1 MRNTVTFFLNGE
13 PVDVSGPEAAL
24 TLSDYLREHRRMTGT
39 KVVCAEGD
47 CGACTVLCARP
58 GDGLPLRYRSLDSC
72 IQFVYQ
78 LDGTHVVT
86 VEGLSDGD
94 ALHPVQQAMVDH
106 FGSQCGF
113 CTPGFVGALTELAEV
128 HSGDAAMLEEGALR
142 RGLTG
147 NLCRCTGYVQ
157 ILEAGRSLD
166 LTAYSR
172 LAERYDEAKIAA
184 SLRERC
190 ADSAAVPLGSGTAY
204 LPRSLPEALALR
216 AAHPEAR
223 VVAGATDLGVQS
235 NKGRLPPGD
244 RIVLGGV
251 PELRRTSRE
260 DDCLSLGAAA
270 SWSAVRDAVVDDF
283 PGFDRLLDLFGA
295 PQIRHAGTLGGNVM
309 NASPIADALPFLF
322 VTDSLFEV
330 ASLRGSRHVAAA
342 DFYEDYKET
351 ALEPD
356 EVLVRVKVPLEA
368 AADDVRLLKVSRR
381 RDLDISTF
389 TAGLRLRTDGD
400 RVTAARVAMGGVG
413 PVVLRLPRTEALL
426 EGETL
431 SEELFARAGAEAR
444 SEIEPISDVRGA
456 ASYRLRLA
464 ENSLR
469 RLGYEILA
477 ERSGS
482 QIPQTTTAVG
492 SRSSR
497 GDEVAP

>member
-1 MRNTVTFFLNGE
+1 MRNQVSFFLNGE
-13 PVDVSGPEAAL
+13 PVDVSGAEAAL
-24 TLSDYLREHRRMTGT
+24 TLSDFLREHRRMTGT

-58 GDGLPLRYRSLDSC
+58 RDGMPFRYRSLDSC

-78 LDGTHVVT
+78 LDGAHVVT

-94 ALHPVQQAMVDH
+94 ELHPVQQSMVDH

-128 HSGDAAMLEEGALR
+128 HSGGSAMLEESALR

-166 LTAYSR
+166 LASYSP
-172 LAERYDEAKIAA
+172 LSARYDEEAIASA
-184 SLRERC
+184 LRERC
-190 ADSAAVPLGSGTAY
+190 ADSAGVPLGGATAY

-223 VVAGATDLGVQS
+223 IVAGATDLGVQN

-260 DDCLSLGAAA
+260 ENCLSLGAAA
-270 SWSAVRDAVVDDF
+270 SWSAVRRAVAEDF
-283 PGFDRLLDLFGA
+283 PQFDRLLDLFGA
-295 PQIRHAGTLGGNVM
+295 PQIRHAGTLGGNLM
-309 NASPIADALPFLF
+309 NASPIADSLPFYF
-322 VTDSLFEV
+322 VTDSIFEV
-330 ASLRGSRHVAAA
+330 AGLRGARYVAAA
-342 DFYEDYKET
+342 DFYKGYKET
-351 ALEPD
+351 ALAPD
-356 EVLVRVKVPLEA
+356 ELLVRVKVPLEA
-368 AADDVRLLKVSRR
+368 AADDLRLLKVSRR

-389 TAGLRLRTDGD
+389 TAALLLRTDGD
-400 RVTAARVAMGGVG
+400 RITVARVALGGVG
-413 PVVLRLPRTEALL
+413 PVVLRLPRTERLL

-456 ASYRLRLA
+456 ADYRLRLA
-464 ENSLR
+464 ENALR
-469 RLGYEILA
+469 RFGFETLA
-477 ERSGS
+477 EREGESL
-482 QIPQTTTAVG
+482 PQTTTAVA
-492 SRSSR
+492 SESPSP
-497 GDEVAP
+497 DEVPL